1 MVSDGPA
8 DPSVH
13 HALRSTRRLWRGRRV
28 LVEECARAPGC
39 WGNPARR
46 RGLELARGTHV
57 VWINH
62 DNLVSPT
69 YLAAHVGNLR
79 SDPRAVSLVGVDLW
93 QGGLFRKRLPEFIEH
108 RPGVAGGHGLR
119 AGRVDLLNYA
129 LPCELAL
136 GVDAFGP
143 GMEREYAADWTTLEA
158 CLKATGWR
166 MSEGVVGV
174 HF

>member
-1 MVSDGPA
+1 
-8 DPSVH
+8 
-13 HALRSTRRLWRGRRV
+13 
-28 LVEECARAPGC
+28 
-39 WGNPARR
+39 
-46 RGLELARGTHV
+46 

-62 DNLVSPT
+62 DNLVWPT

-79 SDPRAVSLVGVDLW
+79 SEPNLVSLVGVDLW
-93 QGGLFRKRLPEFIEH
+93 QGGLFRKRLPELLEPA
-108 RPGVAGGHGLR
+108 RGVVGGHGLR

-129 LPCELAL
+129 LPRGLAL
-136 GVDAFGP
+136 GVDAFGT

-158 CLKATGWR
+158 CLKTAGWR